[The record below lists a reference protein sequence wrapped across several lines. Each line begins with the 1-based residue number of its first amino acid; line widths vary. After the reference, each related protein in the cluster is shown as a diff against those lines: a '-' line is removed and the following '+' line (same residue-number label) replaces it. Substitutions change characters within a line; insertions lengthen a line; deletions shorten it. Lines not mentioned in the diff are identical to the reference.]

1 MSTHI
6 ICFHGEIKKILCG
19 YHLLF
24 GAIVICERPA
34 VYILALE
41 KDDRCE
47 FQAVTLVYSILNIP
61 VGSITEI
68 LNFSYSSSQS

>member
-19 YHLLF
+19 YLLLF

-41 KDDRCE
+41 K
-47 FQAVTLVYSILNIP
+47 VNIP

-68 LNFSYSSSQS
+68 LNFSYSSSSIFDSLS